1 MNLTFMVVTNN
12 FFSLTWYRY
21 GVSYYFVLQSEKS
34 ESTSGEF
41 TLDIYVKEKNDDACR
56 LKVISHSSLSVIV
69 EEVLRR
75 SLTKPCTEA
84 LVSTFLLFNASSLF
98 NLPRVAS
105 PLL

>member
-1 MNLTFMVVTNN
+1 MNLKFT
-12 FFSLTWYRY
+12 FSLTRY
-21 GVSYYFVLQSEKS
+21 GVSYYFVLQSEKR

-56 LKVISHSSLSVIV
+56 LKVIPHSSLSVIV
-69 EEVLRR
+69 DEILRR

-84 LVSTFLLFNASSLF
+84 VVSTFLLFNAAPLF
-98 NLPRVAS
+98 KLPRVAS